1 MAFEREIAAFFASY
15 VDAFAKNDA
24 DAIAE
29 LWEPIGLF
37 PSPNGNF
44 AMEREAFR
52 SHCVTLLD
60 FYRQQGVVTPVGD
73 LLSATLLYPQVAEAR
88 MAYRMLGEGGET
100 VAAWDH
106 IYILRRSD
114 DRWRVTLTISDGEIA
129 AWTERGA
136 LE

>member
-1 MAFEREIAAFFASY
+1 MDAAVTDAFEASRPR
-15 VDAFAKNDA
+15 
-24 DAIAE
+24 
-29 LWEPIGLF
+29 LTRL
-37 PSPNGNF
+37 
-44 AMEREAFR
+44 
-52 SHCVTLLD
+52 
-60 FYRQQGVVTPVGD
+60 
-73 LLSATLLYPQVAEAR
+73 
-88 MAYRMLGEGGET
+88 AYRMLGEGGET